1 MNKILITFKNKQQK
15 AKCIYTLI
23 RIMIESSTAQRA
35 SDLENQHGTH
45 SSPFFFYFYLA
56 ISLQITTVSV
66 TKGTAHARKGHCTEL
81 VNLCMGEIHCGIY
94 KSSKSSYS
102 KKQSCFQKKET
113 LLCLKIIFTINIFI
127 FRTCYFICQRL
138 WEEHHLRLLIKA

>member
-1 MNKILITFKNKQQK
+1 MY
-15 AKCIYTLI
+15 IYSII

-45 SSPFFFYFYLA
+45 EAHTESHLSPFFFYFYLA
-56 ISLQITTVSV
+56 IFLQITTVSV

-127 FRTCYFICQRL
+127 FRTCYLICQQL